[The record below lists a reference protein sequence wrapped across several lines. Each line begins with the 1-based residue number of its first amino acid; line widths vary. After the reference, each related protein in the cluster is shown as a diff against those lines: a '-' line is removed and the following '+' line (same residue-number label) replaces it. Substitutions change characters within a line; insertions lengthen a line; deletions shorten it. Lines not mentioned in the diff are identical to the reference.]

1 MQTKLI
7 FRGPAKSAMADS
19 VWSREE
25 GQGRFVQWYAKYAA
39 YEIVISLYTQPPT
52 HLVAS
57 DIQLKHVVQ
66 QLVQNSIMQELKHVF
81 STGVQLY
88 VA

>member
-1 MQTKLI
+1 MASLYTNCMYNFMQTKLI

-19 VWSREE
+19 VWSRG

-57 DIQLKHVVQ
+57 GIQ
-66 QLVQNSIMQELKHVF
+66 
-81 STGVQLY
+81 
-88 VA
+88 